1 MGFQKKTALNYKQ
14 NITFCP
20 NLYYTQKM
28 DKKNLLAELQDS
40 RLRLLKIREYIHT
53 LPANT
58 KADQDTKQDMLQQ
71 IENGIKM
78 IDEMLEKA
86 SVKDP

>member
-1 MGFQKKTALNYKQ
+1 
-14 NITFCP
+14 
-20 NLYYTQKM
+20 M